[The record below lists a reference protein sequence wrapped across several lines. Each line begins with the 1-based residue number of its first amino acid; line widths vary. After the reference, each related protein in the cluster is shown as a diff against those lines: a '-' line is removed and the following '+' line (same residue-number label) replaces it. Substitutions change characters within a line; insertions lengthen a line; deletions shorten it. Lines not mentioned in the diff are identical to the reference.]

1 MINWL
6 YSVLE
11 RFLKRKRDKK
21 YTKNV
26 YFRSADEYKEGLLP
40 IEILQGP
47 FKGTVFTVTE
57 FKLLDDYGKC
67 KIDHRILVKQPGK
80 HDSYYGSKFHEVV
93 GEIVMVVLGQV
104 STEYKNLDNEGLL
117 DGTDEDGEHYIEES
131 FEERTLSSKGSPVY
145 KI

>member
-6 YSVLE
+6 YGVIE
-11 RFLKRKRDKK
+11 RFLKGKRDTK

-26 YFRSADEYKEGLLP
+26 YFRSADEYNIGLLP

-57 FKLLDDYGKC
+57 FKVLDDYGKC
-67 KIDHRILVKQPGK
+67 KIDHRVLVKQPGK

-104 STEYKNLDNEGLL
+104 STEYKNLGNEGLF
-117 DGTDEDGEHYIEES
+117 DDAEHRDDRTEES
-131 FEERTLSSKGSPVY
+131 TEEGGLSS
-145 KI
+145 